1 MQRMQQQPLRGRCP
15 TRLHTWQASTPLHPN
30 KSPLHAHDCC
40 QPILLT
46 CQGYRPAATKSRR
59 QVECPTVCFGC
70 QHGNI
75 KGSLL
80 CPASASFSPTTLNS
94 SFPLKESIQAGVL
107 QHYALLTY
115 VSTAEALHKVA
126 IPTHRH
132 HTEPRTQRNQGT
144 TPRHT
149 LAQSQ

>member
-15 TRLHTWQASTPLHPN
+15 TRVTYVASIHPTSPQQEPIARPRLLPTNTIDMPRLSPSCHQIKTSGRMSHSMFWLPTWQHQR
-30 KSPLHAHDCC
+30 K
-40 QPILLT
+40 
-46 CQGYRPAATKSRR
+46 
-59 QVECPTVCFGC
+59 
-70 QHGNI
+70 
-75 KGSLL
+75 LL
-80 CPASASFSPTTLNS
+80 CPASASFLSTTLNS
-94 SFPLKESIQAGVL
+94 SFPLKESTQAGVL

-115 VSTAEALHKVA
+115 VSTAEALHKAA